1 MIRRSLLVMLV
12 AMFITP
18 LTSAYSAQQK
28 TSENAAFTNDV
39 QPKAD
44 KPNIVIILVDD
55 MGWND
60 VGYHGSEIQT
70 PRIDSLAAEGVV
82 LDRFYAQPTCSPTR
96 AALMTG
102 KSAMSQGVLS
112 PLSKIN
118 PTGLPLKRRL
128 LPEYLQDAGYQTAMV
143 GKWHLGYRKTPYL
156 PTSRGFEHF
165 YGHLTGGIGYWD
177 HVHGGGLDWQ
187 RNGKTLREE
196 GYSTHLMADEA
207 VTLIENRDE
216 DKPLFLYTSFNA
228 PHLPNE
234 APEDAVKQYAHL
246 DNPNR
251 QLHAAMVSELDTAV
265 GRIIDTL
272 DKEGILDNTLVW
284 FMSDNGGLN
293 PSAYSKNLVTF
304 ATQLDNW
311 YGEDEASLRILEFI
325 RVNVLE
331 GAADNTPFRRG
342 KQSVYEGGV
351 RVPAVVYWKNKL
363 QPLSTST
370 MVTVEDVLPTLLTLA
385 GVEAREDSFDGT
397 SRWPLIE
404 SGSPTPSPDY
414 VTQAQGDEALYR
426 YPWKL
431 IQLSSGDKELYNLEV
446 DPTEKNNIAADHPK
460 LVEELAKAL
469 AERERGK
476 SVHIPIYKSVMNMD
490 FFGGEEIYPPWAEQV
505 Q

>member
-1 MIRRSLLVMLV
+1 MIRSSLLILLV
-12 AMFITP
+12 TAFISP
-18 LTSAYSAQQK
+18 LASAYAPDQK
-28 TSENAAFTNDV
+28 AS
-39 QPKAD
+39 KGAD
-44 KPNIVIILVDD
+44 SPPVMMPNGDQPNIVIILVDD

-216 DKPLFLYTSFNA
+216 DKPLFLYASFNA

-234 APEDAVKQYAHL
+234 APTESVERYAHL

-265 GRIIDTL
+265 GRIMDTL
-272 DKEGILDNTLVW
+272 DKEGMLNNTLVW

-293 PSAYSKNLVTF
+293 PSSYSKNLVTF

-331 GAADNTPFRRG
+331 GAADNAPFRRG

-351 RVPAVVYWKNKL
+351 RVPALVYWKNKL
-363 QPLSTST
+363 QPLNTNA

-385 GVEAREDSFDGT
+385 GAESGEDSFDGT

-431 IQLSSGDKELYNLEV
+431 IQLSTGDKELYNIEV
-446 DPTEKNNIAADHPK
+446 DPTEKNDVAAENPQ

>member
-1 MIRRSLLVMLV
+1 MISFVFLSGLAVIQV
-12 AMFITP
+12 AH
-18 LTSAYSAQQK
+18 A
-28 TSENAAFTNDV
+28 EER
-39 QPKAD
+39 
-44 KPNIVIILVDD
+44 PNILLILADD

-70 PRIDSLAAEGVV
+70 PRIDALAAGGVV

-118 PTGLPLKRRL
+118 PEGLPLGQRL
-128 LPEYLQDAGYQTAMV
+128 LPAYLQSAGYQTAMV

-207 VTLIENRDE
+207 VSVIDTRDQS
-216 DKPLFLYTSFNA
+216 KPLFLYASFNA

-234 APEDAVKQYAHL
+234 APAAAVERYAHIES
-246 DNPNR
+246 PRR
-251 QLHAAMVSELDTAV
+251 QLHAAMVSELDSAV

-272 DKEGILDNTLVW
+272 EAEGILENTLIW

-293 PSAYSKNLVTF
+293 SSSYSDNLVSF
-304 ATQLDNW
+304 ASQIDNW
-311 YGEDEASLRILEFI
+311 YGEDEASLRVLEFL

-331 GAADNTPFRRG
+331 GGADNSPFRRG

-351 RVPAVVYWKNKL
+351 RVPSLVYWKGRLK
-363 QPLSTST
+363 PLSTEQ
-370 MVTVEDVLPTLLTLA
+370 MVTVEDVLPTLLEL
-385 GVEAREDSFDGT
+385 
-397 SRWPLIE
+397 
-404 SGSPTPSPDY
+404 SGSPEVGGVLDGVSQWSFFSEGEAPEVSDY
-414 VTQAQGDEALYR
+414 VTQAQGHEAFYR

-431 IQLSSGDKELYNLEV
+431 IRFSSGKDELYNLEQ
-446 DPTEKNNIAADHPK
+446 DPTEKTDLAANQAE
-460 LVEELAKAL
+460 LVNELSQAL
-469 AERERGK
+469 ENQERGE